1 MQTYV
6 SPPSFC
12 GLLFRD
18 AGNGVWKAS
27 PNEEFWPV
35 YRANK
40 NGLFRI
46 GLKVE
51 AVDNDQWSVVFTAR
65 FAPGNVQQ
73 CIDQLLQRFEGTA
86 AERDEAQRRR
96 IDFEAEIA
104 ARRAAKKAEQ
114 EAMLAVELPK
124 AIAAARQCLAT
135 YGEFTVSKKRVRE
148 IIAHS
153 ENPDAP
159 WPLGEASL
167 ADLRTAVA
175 ETEDKSDYM
184 LRHVA
189 TLDKEAVDWPEDE
202 VVEAVLNLTG
212 RDGDM
217 ASFDNDIG
225 WNRPD
230 SSPGHWCAAMVGSGD
245 PAKRAAGIKLGRVL
259 VGKYS
264 VTQLGRS
271 AA

>member
-6 SPPSFC
+6 PPPSLC
-12 GLLFRD
+12 GLIFTD
-18 AGNGVWKAS
+18 AGNGVWKA
-27 PNEEFWPV
+27 PPTEEFWPL

-51 AVDNDQWSVVFTAR
+51 AVDHDQWRVVYTAR
-65 FAPGNVQQ
+65 FAPANVQQ
-73 CIDQLLQRFEGTA
+73 CVDLLLQRFRDTA

-96 IDFEAEIA
+96 AEFEAEIA

-114 EAMLAVELPK
+114 EAMLAAELPK

-135 YGEFTVSKKRVRE
+135 YGEFTVNKKRVRE
-148 IIAHS
+148 IISNS

-167 ADLRTAVA
+167 ADLRAAVA
-175 ETEDKSDYM
+175 DTDSKSDSM

-189 TLDKEAVDWPEDE
+189 SVDKAAVDWPEDE
-202 VVEAVLNLTG
+202 VVDAVLKLTG

-217 ASFDNDIG
+217 ALFDNDIG

-230 SSPGHWCAAMVGSGD
+230 SSPGHWCAAMIGSGD

-264 VTQLGRS
+264 VTQLGRE

>member
-1 MQTYV
+1 MKSFV
-6 SPPSFC
+6 PPPSFC
-12 GLLFRD
+12 GLLFTY

-27 PNEEFWPV
+27 PTEEFWPP
-35 YRANK
+35 YRANR
-40 NGLFRI
+40 NSLFRVGI
-46 GLKVE
+46 KVE
-51 AVDNDQWSVVFTAR
+51 GNAHDQWRVVFTAR
-65 FAPGNVQQ
+65 FAPANVQQ
-73 CIDQLLQRFEGTA
+73 CVDLLLQRFQDTA
-86 AERDEAQRRR
+86 AERADADRRR
-96 IDFEAEIA
+96 IEFEAEIA

-114 EAMLAVELPK
+114 ETMLAVEVPK

-135 YGEFTVSKKRVRE
+135 YGEFAVSKKRVRE

-167 ADLRTAVA
+167 AELRAAVA
-175 ETEDKSDYM
+175 DTESKSDSM
-184 LRHVA
+184 LRNVA
-189 TLDKEAVDWPEDE
+189 SVDKVAVDWPEVE
-202 VVEAVLNLTG
+202 VVDAVLKLTG

-217 ASFDNDIG
+217 AAFDNDIG

-230 SSPGHWCAAMVGSGD
+230 SSPGHWCAAMIGSGD

-264 VTQLGRS
+264 ATQLGRE